1 MVQTDGGVG
10 YAVTV
15 PAGVAERLPAT
26 GARVSLHTELVVK
39 EDGWALFGFDRA
51 VERMVFQ
58 RLLGASGFGPK
69 LALALLSALG
79 PERTVRSILARDLA
93 ALSSVSGVGRRRP
106 SGWCSSCR
114 TSSATSRSRRPAP
127 RAAGT
132 EEAVQALVGLGYGP
146 GAADDA
152 VRAALGGRRTA
163 GNLATDPAG
172 ACSSSPPPGE
182 GADRDERAS
191 RDRRM
196 ELHPLRYHQPE
207 AGARPTR
214 PSARDRCNHCR
225 AWHIVTPGERPVRW
239 NARLDDGGPMTQ
251 AAGHHPRALP
261 EETGADAAL
270 RPSRLDEFVGQA
282 QVKSSLQIAIDAAK
296 GRRETLDH
304 TLFFGPP
311 GLGKTTLAMLMARE
325 MGVQLRTTS
334 GPVLEKPGDLVGLLT
349 SLGPGD
355 MLFIDEIH
363 RMKPALEEFLYPAM
377 EDFRVDVRIADGPH
391 AQTIPMALERFTLIG
406 ATTRFGLLTPPM
418 RARFGLVERLG
429 LLSARRAAA
438 DRRPLGVRSSRC
450 PIDEAGAAEIARR
463 SRGTPRVANRLL
475 RRVRDYAQVKADG
488 RINVAVAARGAGPA
502 QRGRVRPRRHGRA
515 HPHHDHREVRRRARS
530 GSARWPSR
538 SARTP
543 ARCRTCTSRILIQ
556 QGFLERT
563 PRGRCATALA
573 YRRFGLTPPP
583 AAQAT
588 IFDG

>member
-1 MVQTDGGVG
+1 MTKLQ
-10 YAVTV
+10 VT
-15 PAGVAERLPAT
+15 T
-26 GARVSLHTELVVK
+26 
-39 EDGWALFGFDRA
+39 
-51 VERMVFQ
+51 
-58 RLLGASGFGPK
+58 
-69 LALALLSALG
+69 
-79 PERTVRSILARDLA
+79 PE
-93 ALSSVSGVGRRRP
+93 
-106 SGWCSSCR
+106 
-114 TSSATSRSRRPAP
+114 
-127 RAAGT
+127 
-132 EEAVQALVGLGYGP
+132 
-146 GAADDA
+146 
-152 VRAALGGRRTA
+152 
-163 GNLATDPAG
+163 
-172 ACSSSPPPGE
+172 
-182 GADRDERAS
+182 
-191 RDRRM
+191 
-196 ELHPLRYHQPE
+196 
-207 AGARPTR
+207 
-214 PSARDRCNHCR
+214 
-225 AWHIVTPGERPVRW
+225 
-239 NARLDDGGPMTQ
+239 
-251 AAGHHPRALP
+251 ALP

-270 RPSRLDEFVGQA
+270 RPSRLDEFIGQA

-325 MGVQLRTTS
+325 MGVQLRTSS

-377 EDFRVDVRIADGPH
+377 EDFRVDVRIAEGPN

-429 LLSARRAAA
+429 FYPADELQQIVTRSASI
-438 DRRPLGVRSSRC
+438 LQV
-450 PIDEAGAAEIARR
+450 PIEEPGAAEIARR

-488 RINVAVAARGAGPA
+488 RITVTIASAALARLNVDEFGLDDMDARILTTIIEKFGGGPVGLGTVAVAVGEDAGTLQDVYEPF
-502 QRGRVRPRRHGRA
+502 
-515 HPHHDHREVRRRARS
+515 
-530 GSARWPSR
+530 
-538 SARTP
+538 
-543 ARCRTCTSRILIQ
+543 LIQ

-583 AAQAT
+583 ATQAS